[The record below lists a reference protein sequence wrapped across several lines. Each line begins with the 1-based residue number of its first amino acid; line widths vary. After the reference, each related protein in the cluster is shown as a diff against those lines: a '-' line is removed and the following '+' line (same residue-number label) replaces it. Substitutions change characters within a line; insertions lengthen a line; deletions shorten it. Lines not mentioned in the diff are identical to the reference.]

1 MRLILAL
8 AAASAVAGCA
18 TTYGDY
24 DSGRYRYD
32 GSAWAERRG
41 GGDLRGPGVDILDP
55 WLVETPEGRQIVRSG
70 WRSARRG
77 RVDVQTAE
85 RANIWFR
92 RHADADRDLCLT
104 DVEIRSA
111 LAQSAYHIAHLRTR

>member
-1 MRLILAL
+1 MRLVLAL
-8 AAASAVAGCA
+8 AAGSALAGCA
-18 TTYGDY
+18 TTYDDY

-41 GGDLRGPGVDILDP
+41 GGGLRGPGVDILDP
-55 WLVETPEGRQIVRSG
+55 WLAETPEGRQIVRSG

-77 RVDVQTAE
+77 RVDVRTAE

-111 LAQSAYHIAHLRTR
+111 LAQSGYHIAQFRGR